1 MAFIPHS
8 VRTASIAQPVYLPR
22 SPALRPIDQR
32 NSYPRAVVS
41 SMGQESGLLNA
52 RYLLQG
58 RDPLLDR
65 RVGGAHGVGQSP
77 PVLGLG
83 VDAHLGHGVVEA
95 HDLVSGLRR
104 AVL

>member
-58 RDPLLDR
+58 RNPLRDR
-65 RVGGAHGVGQSP
+65 RMGVEQVVEEAP
-77 PVLGLG
+77 VVLGRV
-83 VDAHLGHGVVEA
+83 VDAHRGNGVIELHHRFLVLC
-95 HDLVSGLRR
+95 DLLH
-104 AVL
+104 